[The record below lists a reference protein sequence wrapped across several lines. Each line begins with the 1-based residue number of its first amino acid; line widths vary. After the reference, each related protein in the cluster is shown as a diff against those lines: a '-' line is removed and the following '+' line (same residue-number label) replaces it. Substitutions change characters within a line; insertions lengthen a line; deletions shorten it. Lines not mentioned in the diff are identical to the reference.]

1 MLLFFKERWEQ
12 FAHGCSFLR
21 ISKTHSL
28 LLFFKERLE
37 QMSDFEQKS
46 KFPTL
51 SFKGCLFLRNT
62 HYDTD
67 EEILLELYAVF
78 TEI

>member
-1 MLLFFKERWEQ
+1 
-12 FAHGCSFLR
+12 
-21 ISKTHSL
+21 
-28 LLFFKERLE
+28 
-37 QMSDFEQKS
+37 MSDFEQKS

-67 EEILLELYAVF
+67 EEILLELYTVF
-78 TEI
+78 TEISVYKINSAVCTKNPQTNALFQFIFWKQFLRELTL